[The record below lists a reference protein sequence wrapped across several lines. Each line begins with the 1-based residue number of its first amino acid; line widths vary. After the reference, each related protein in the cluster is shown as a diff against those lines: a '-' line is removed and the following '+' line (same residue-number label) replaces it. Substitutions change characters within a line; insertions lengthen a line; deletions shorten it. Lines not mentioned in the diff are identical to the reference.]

1 MLLGLN
7 KSFFSYIFTGD
18 TLKKIIIVLLILFPL
33 KIHAYT
39 PSASSYTI
47 MDMDTKRILKESNG
61 NEQRLIASTTKIMT
75 ALVTLNNAKLD
86 NVIKVS
92 SEVLKSYGSGIY
104 IEVGESIKIRDLLYG
119 LMLRSGND
127 AAIELAVNVGGSID
141 GFVSLMNETAKS
153 IGMKNTTF
161 INPHG
166 LENSEGIGNMSTSN
180 DMALL
185 SSVASLNKTYK
196 GIVSTTKH
204 TVKTDRKTYIWY
216 NKNKLLTAYEYATGG
231 KTGFTKKARRTLVTT
246 ASKNNMNITVV
257 TLNDPNDFKDHK
269 ELYESIFSN
278 YKKYQVLNTKKR
290 ILNNEDYYIKNDFYM
305 TLTKDEYQ
313 RIETNIIMY
322 EDSVSKVV
330 GKYEVKLN
338 DKVYHTENIYKKE
351 KKENKQTDLKWYQKI
366 FRWLGVNNG

>member
-18 TLKKIIIVLLILFPL
+18 TLKKIVIVLLILFPL
-33 KIHAYT
+33 NIYAYT
-39 PSASSYTI
+39 PSASSYTV
-47 MDMDTKRILKESNG
+47 MDIDTKRILKESNG
-61 NEQRLIASTTKIMT
+61 SEQRLIASTTKIMT

-127 AAIELAVNVGGSID
+127 AAIELAINVGGSID

-196 GIVSTTKH
+196 DIVSTTKH
-204 TVKTDRKTYIWY
+204 IVKTDRKTYVWH
-216 NKNKLLTAYEYATGG
+216 NKNKLLTDYEYATGG
-231 KTGFTKKARRTLVTT
+231 KTGFTKKAKRTLVTT

-269 ELYESIFSN
+269 ELYEDIFSK
-278 YKKYQVLNTKKR
+278 YKKYQILNTKKR

-313 RIETNIIMY
+313 KIETNIIMY
-322 EDSVSKVV
+322 ENSVSKVV
-330 GKYEVKLN
+330 GKYEVRLN
-338 DKVYHTENIYKKE
+338 DKVYHNENIYKKE
-351 KKENKQTDLKWYQKI
+351 KKDKKEELKWYQKI
-366 FRWLGVNNG
+366 LRLLGVNNG